1 MRKKLLEQEKK
12 EEKKKV
18 EKKEKEKDVPLK
30 KREITR
36 GKPPRKRKRKGE
48 LSIRELMSLA
58 ERWNIQ
64 GRSKLTTKNKLKNA
78 LIKKLEE

>member
-1 MRKKLLEQEKK
+1 MRKKLLEQEK
-12 EEKKKV
+12 EKKKKI

-30 KREITR
+30 KREISR

-48 LSIRELMSLA
+48 LSIRELQALA
-58 ERWNIQ
+58 ERWNIA